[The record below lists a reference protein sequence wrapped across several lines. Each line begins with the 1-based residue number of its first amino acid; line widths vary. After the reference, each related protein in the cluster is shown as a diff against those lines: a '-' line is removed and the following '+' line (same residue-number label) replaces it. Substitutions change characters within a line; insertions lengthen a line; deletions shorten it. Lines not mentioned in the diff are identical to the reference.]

1 MAKIQVSVSVD
12 EAHLDRIQAVA
23 ESLQTAGMEV
33 EQTLAITGVILGA
46 IEADQIEAISQV
58 EGVQHVE
65 PEREFQ
71 LPPPDSEVQ

>member
-1 MAKIQVSVSVD
+1 MSKIHVSVSVD
-12 EAHLDRIQAVA
+12 DAHLDRIQAVA
-23 ESLQTAGMEV
+23 ENLQSAGMEV
-33 EQTLAITGVILGA
+33 EQTLAITGVINGL
-46 IEADQIEAISQV
+46 IEEDQIEAISQV